1 MICSNLRSGNKEVDD
16 YIEALENKVKS
27 FSASNTK
34 RLIRSIDGMAGKLAD
49 DLDMINESKQN
60 GDGTEV
66 ELSSKFINSFLSLAE
81 KADKIEKFSEIA
93 DKMYGVKTEE
103 TETITYT
110 EETTTTTTEPEV
122 NLFEVMQKKV
132 KDKLHKNASS

>member
-110 EETTTTTTEPEV
+110 EETTTIIEPDE
-122 NLFEVMQKKV
+122 NTFEKIQKRIKNKL
-132 KDKLHKNASS
+132 KDNASS